1 MTLITGP
8 KLDEVAEVVRQWYLT
23 TRGKLIAALEEG
35 YPYGSAPL
43 TPREQVER
51 FLAMSPEDWNRLATK
66 LVDRYRG
73 QPNAET
79 LARKDLE
86 DYVAK
91 MNREAFSRRA
101 V

>member
-1 MTLITGP
+1 
-8 KLDEVAEVVRQWYLT
+8 
-23 TRGKLIAALEEG
+23 
-35 YPYGSAPL
+35 
-43 TPREQVER
+43 
-51 FLAMSPEDWNRLATK
+51 MSPEDWNRLATK